1 METGDPMEEG
11 YSELS
16 EAIMQA
22 ISHSPE
28 IRQILSGLRE
38 KGLITHESYFNFILS
53 LEELSTLLEMPS
65 ADEDRRTL
73 EPCRPADKPK
83 PDTLSENEL
92 KFEEYYR
99 KVFDEK
105 KWLRKARLKF

>member
-11 YSELS
+11 YSQLS

-65 ADEDRRTL
+65 TEENRRQL
-73 EPCRPADKPK
+73 EPGQADKPK

-105 KWLRKARLKF
+105 EWLRKARLKF

>member
-1 METGDPMEEG
+1 METGDSMEEG
-11 YSELS
+11 YSQLS

-65 ADEDRRTL
+65 AEEDRKQL
-73 EPCRPADKPK
+73 EPCPADEPE
-83 PDTLSENEL
+83 PGTLSENEL

-105 KWLRKARLKF
+105 EWLRKARLKF